1 MTKKIH
7 EIVWFLP
14 ESAIILENR
23 NLHSEKAL
31 NKSENYLRLP
41 FTPVVLLRIFKQQ
54 SKKIQQRNLNL
65 QVQQKEEFQEALLKF
80 NLIQDSH
87 TQKHLL
93 YYCTVDIKFFFGPYT
108 LVGFGD
114 FCLIKNLENKVLQH
128 SKYFAL
134 II

>member
-41 FTPVVLLRIFKQQ
+41 FTPVVLLRIFK
-54 SKKIQQRNLNL
+54 
-65 QVQQKEEFQEALLKF
+65 
-80 NLIQDSH
+80 
-87 TQKHLL
+87 
-93 YYCTVDIKFFFGPYT
+93 
-108 LVGFGD
+108 
-114 FCLIKNLENKVLQH
+114 
-128 SKYFAL
+128 
-134 II
+134 